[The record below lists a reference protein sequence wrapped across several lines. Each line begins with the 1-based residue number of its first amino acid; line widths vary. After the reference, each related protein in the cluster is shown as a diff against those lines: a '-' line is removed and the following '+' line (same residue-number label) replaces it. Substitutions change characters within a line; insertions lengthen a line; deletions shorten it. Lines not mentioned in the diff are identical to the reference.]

1 MGFTSG
7 LLAGIATGAE
17 EVISEDIRAGKLE
30 TQQLAKLRAER
41 TIQRQDKR
49 NETLRENIAKSQKLA
64 AQLGPGGEAI
74 LKHYIEK
81 GGLPYAEEATA
92 QLLAYT
98 REKDITPAAYA
109 GIAVGKGDL
118 PTAQQLGEMATTP
131 VKALAPAE
139 SSARGW
145 AKMFGYGGPEAIQ
158 RKTDSYV
165 SSMSSAPTEVSPY
178 VEKRNLEKLNMAIP
192 VVKTF
197 QEMSGNLMK
206 QQFALAKKLEDP
218 SLSDT
223 QRTSLK
229 AQATGL
235 KQKLQL
241 LGDFKKLSSG
251 DRDSLGEAF
260 DKETMENGIMTPKAI
275 ELLKFIK
282 LKETAESTSTGL
294 STGTYIKGNNLQTMV
309 KYDIGAM
316 NKRLG
321 INQGKIVIPNDVYDP
336 KTNTMV
342 TKTPTKL
349 ALMGK
354 QEERDIYMNYIKMAR
369 KGGTD
374 TLGQQLVDGYAKR
387 IQRLDKEMAMISG
400 VEAGTG
406 TGAVA
411 GTGTGAVAGTV
422 AGTITNKT
430 AAVKIKEADIFLFNF
445 EKNPA
450 AIKNWQGFIEKG
462 NINKLISSI
471 QGSGK
476 KHNPPIEYTKEDAMN
491 ILNRIINMDVADSGP
506 VE

>member
-49 NETLRENIAKSQKLA
+49 DETLRENIAKSQKLA

-98 REKDITPAAYA
+98 RENDITPAAYA
-109 GIAVGKGDL
+109 GISVGEGDL
-118 PTAQQLGEMATTP
+118 PTAQQLGEMATAP

-206 QQFALAKKLEDP
+206 RQFTIAKKLEDP

-235 KQKLQL
+235 KQELQL
-241 LGDFKKLSSG
+241 LGDYKKLSSG

-260 DKETMENGIMTPKAI
+260 DKETQENGMTPKAI

-321 INQGKIVIPNDVYDP
+321 INQGKIEIPNDVYDP

-342 TKTPTKL
+342 MKTPTKL

-374 TLGQQLVDGYAKR
+374 TLGQQLVDGYTKR
-387 IQRLDKEMAMISG
+387 IQRLDKEIAMIRG
-400 VEAGTG
+400 VEAGTE
-406 TGAVA
+406 A
-411 GTGTGAVAGTV
+411 GTVVGTV
-422 AGTITNKT
+422 AGTTTNKT

-450 AIKNWQGFIEKG
+450 AIKNWQGLIEKG

-476 KHNPPIEYTKEDAMN
+476 ERNPPIEYTKEDAMN

>member
-17 EVISEDIRAGKLE
+17 KVISEDIRAGKLE

-49 NETLRENIAKSQKLA
+49 DETLRENIAKSQKLA
-64 AQLGPGGEAI
+64 AQLGPGGTAI
-74 LKHYIEK
+74 LRHYIEK

-98 REKDITPAAYA
+98 RENDITPAAYA
-109 GIAVGKGDL
+109 GISVGEGDL
-118 PTAQQLGEMATTP
+118 PTAQQLGEMATAP
-131 VKALAPAE
+131 VKALAPVE

-145 AKMFGYGGPEAIQ
+145 SKMFGYGGPEAIQ

-178 VEKRNLEKLNMAIP
+178 VEKRNLEKLNTAIP

-206 QQFALAKKLEDP
+206 RQFALAKKLEDP
-218 SLSDT
+218 SLSDA

-235 KQKLQL
+235 KQELQL
-241 LGDFKKLSSG
+241 LGDYKKLSSG

-260 DKETMENGIMTPKAI
+260 DKETQENGMTPKAI

-369 KGGTD
+369 K
-374 TLGQQLVDGYAKR
+374 
-387 IQRLDKEMAMISG
+387 
-400 VEAGTG
+400 
-406 TGAVA
+406 
-411 GTGTGAVAGTV
+411 
-422 AGTITNKT
+422 
-430 AAVKIKEADIFLFNF
+430 
-445 EKNPA
+445 
-450 AIKNWQGFIEKG
+450 
-462 NINKLISSI
+462 
-471 QGSGK
+471 
-476 KHNPPIEYTKEDAMN
+476 
-491 ILNRIINMDVADSGP
+491 
-506 VE
+506 

>member
-49 NETLRENIAKSQKLA
+49 DETLRENIAKSQKLA

-98 REKDITPAAYA
+98 RENDITPAAYA
-109 GIAVGKGDL
+109 GISVGEGDL
-118 PTAQQLGEMATTP
+118 PTAQQLGEMATAP

-206 QQFALAKKLEDP
+206 RQFTIAKKLEDP

-235 KQKLQL
+235 KQELQL
-241 LGDFKKLSSG
+241 LGDYKKLSSG

-260 DKETMENGIMTPKAI
+260 DKETQENGMTPKAI

-321 INQGKIVIPNDVYDP
+321 INQGKIEIPNDVYDP

-374 TLGQQLVDGYAKR
+374 TLGQQLVDGYTKR
-387 IQRLDKEMAMISG
+387 IQRLDKEIAMIRG
-400 VEAGTG
+400 VEAGTE
-406 TGAVA
+406 A
-411 GTGTGAVAGTV
+411 GTEVGTEAGTE
-422 AGTITNKT
+422 AGTTTNKT

-450 AIKNWQGFIEKG
+450 AIKNWQGLIEKG

-476 KHNPPIEYTKEDAMN
+476 ERNPPIEYTKEDAMN

>member
-49 NETLRENIAKSQKLA
+49 DETLRENIAKSQKLA
-64 AQLGPGGEAI
+64 AQLGSGGEAI

-98 REKDITPAAYA
+98 RENDITPAAYA
-109 GIAVGKGDL
+109 GISVGEGDL
-118 PTAQQLGEMATTP
+118 PTAQQLGEMATAP

-206 QQFALAKKLEDP
+206 RQFALAKKLEDP

-235 KQKLQL
+235 KQELQL

-260 DKETMENGIMTPKAI
+260 DKETMENGMTPKAM

-294 STGTYIKGNNLQTMV
+294 STGTYIKGSNLQTSL
-309 KYDIGAM
+309 KYDIGNM
-316 NKRLG
+316 YKRLG

-336 KTNTMV
+336 KTNRYV
-342 TKTPTKL
+342 TKNKDEL

-354 QEERDIYMNYIKMAR
+354 QEERDIYMKHVKMAR

-374 TLGQQLVDGYAKR
+374 TLGTQLVDGYAKR
-387 IQRLDKEMAMISG
+387 IQELDKELEMIGG
-400 VEAGTG
+400 VAETEVDAG
-406 TGAVA
+406 V
-411 GTGTGAVAGTV
+411 GTV
-422 AGTITNKT
+422 AGSVASAQKNSMPANKRQAT
-430 AAVKIKEADIFLFNF
+430 DIYLT
-445 EKNPA
+445 
-450 AIKNWQGFIEKG
+450 AIKSNPTQVAQFKKFIADGKFEQVIK
-462 NINKLISSI
+462 SI
-471 QGSGK
+471 QNSGRAK
-476 KHNPPIEYTKEDAMN
+476 GFTYTRGDAMN
-491 ILNRIINMDVADSGP
+491 IINIIETIATPGGGP
-506 VE
+506 TG